1 MLSKGILEAT
11 PPEGFNYKG
20 AIVSPASALSACGS
34 DWRQKIRLRDMV
46 VKGKSY
52 LCARQT
58 CNTRAQEVITNP
70 GMQKR
75 RIMTSGANCQKGQHK
90 KGAQ

>member
-1 MLSKGILEAT
+1 MKLT
-11 PPEGFNYKG
+11 PPESFNYKG
-20 AIVSPASALSACGS
+20 AIVSLASALASACGS
-34 DWRQKIRLRDMV
+34 DWRQKIRLRDMA

-52 LCARQT
+52 LCARQP
-58 CNTRAQEVITNP
+58 CNTRAQEAIKNP

-75 RIMTSGANCQKGQHK
+75 RIMTSEAKCQKGQHK